1 MPKTV
6 KNPDEFLRAARD
18 RWARSEASED
28 NIRRAAARDLRFLAG
43 KQWPDGEPEARRDA
57 QRPALTI
64 NKLPPFVSQVTNEQ
78 RKNRPGAKVS
88 PQGEGADK
96 ATAEIYQGLIRH
108 IEYSSQADV
117 AYDTAFDYAV
127 SSGFGYWRYT
137 TEYVSDRSTNQEI
150 RVARIKDAST
160 VRMDSDCEEVDCS
173 DAMWAFV
180 YRTMSRE
187 AFKRCYPESETAE
200 TDFAPAGGFSAPGWI
215 QGDSC
220 VVAEYWQVEPETKKL
235 WMYRGIPAPAE
246 DDDEAGAAPAAAPLN
261 APPLLNMQAG
271 GPVASAPGAPPNP
284 AAAGGPGMAP
294 GAAPAPPQPGM
305 IPPGVA
311 AIARAGASPPD
322 ADEQGRVTRGFYD
335 DEDVPDGFEPDLDED
350 GEHIGRE
357 VEVRRVW
364 RYDIN
369 GHEILGKP
377 KEWAGKYIPIV
388 PVWGQEKYVEGERFL
403 FSAIRFALDPQQL
416 YNYYKTA
423 EAEVIQ
429 MTPKNPF
436 IGVLG
441 QFKTMQLQW
450 SEMNTV
456 PRPFVEYDPVV
467 VGGTPAPPPQRQQY
481 EPATQALTLGA
492 AAANEDIKATTGLF
506 DASRGKENP
515 SADSGVAIGLLQ
527 QQGETSTWHFFDNFL
542 RSMWHGYRILL
553 DLIPKIYDAPRVV
566 RIVRPDDAEELIHIN
581 RLFTG
586 PDGKQTRYDLS
597 QGDYAVAVG
606 VQQSYA
612 TKRQQAAADLGQL
625 ARASP
630 ESLPLW
636 SDLFV
641 KQLDI
646 GPIGD
651 EIADR
656 LTPQQ
661 FRTDQTNVAQLQQN
675 TAMLAAQNKQLVDQ
689 VNQLTQTLA
698 TESYQTQMKN
708 ESNMRDNAAKLQ
720 IAQMQEETKRMN
732 AANQLAMAE
741 INTKTQTAARIF
753 SDMLARMEMHEA
765 MAHEVAT
772 GAQDRALAAVQG
784 DSGVQPPALP
794 GAVQAAQLG
803 PQPGPGRQQGPFR
816 GAPQGTGA
824 GRIPSD
830 EDLSRRCLRTRS
842 QEAVRRNRLCRA
854 RPQEANERRQQQLAG
869 NRYRVARGSF
879 RHHRI

>member
-6 KNPDEFLRAARD
+6 KDPDEFLRVARD

-28 NIRRAAARDLRFLAG
+28 NIRKAAARDLRFLTG
-43 KQWPDGEPEARRDA
+43 NQWPEGEPEARRNA

-96 ATAEIYQGLIRH
+96 VTAEIYQGLIRH

-180 YRTMSRE
+180 WRTVSTE
-187 AFKRCYPESETAE
+187 AFKRLYPESETAQ
-200 TDFAPAGGFSAPGWI
+200 TNFAPAGGFSAPSWL
-215 QGDSC
+215 QGDNC
-220 VVAEYWQVEPETKKL
+220 IVAEYWQVEPETKKL
-235 WMYRGIPAPAE
+235 WMYRGIPQPAE
-246 DDDEAGAAPAAAPLN
+246 DDEAGAAPAAAPLN
-261 APPLLNMQAG
+261 APPLQNMQAG
-271 GPVASAPGAPPNP
+271 GPAASMPGAPPNP

-305 IPPGVA
+305 IPPALA
-311 AIARAGASPPD
+311 AIARAALAPD

-335 DEDVPDGFEPDLDED
+335 DEDVPEGFEPDLDED

-364 RYDIN
+364 RYDVN

-388 PVWGQEKYVEGERFL
+388 PVWGQEKYVEGERHL

-606 VQQSYA
+606 VQPSHA
-612 TKRQQAAADLGQL
+612 TQRQQAAADLGQL

-651 EIADR
+651 QIADR
-656 LTPQQ
+656 LTPAQ
-661 FRTDQTNVAQLQQN
+661 FRTDTNVQQLQQS
-675 TAMLAAQNKQLVDQ
+675 AAALAAQNKQLVDQ

-698 TESYQTQMKN
+698 TESYQTQAKN
-708 ESNMRDNAAKLQ
+708 EQNARDNAAKIH

-753 SDMLARMEMHEA
+753 SDMLARMEAHEA

-772 GAQDRALAAVQG
+772 GAQDRALAAVMG
-784 DSGVQPPALP
+784 DNGQPAPPAIAGGPAQPGIPP
-794 GAVQAAQLG
+794 GAQPGAPGAQPARPPRSRIPTDQDLMALVG
-803 PQPGPGRQQGPFR
+803 APANGAPPPQPGGGQ
-816 GAPQGTGA
+816 
-824 GRIPSD
+824 
-830 EDLSRRCLRTRS
+830 
-842 QEAVRRNRLCRA
+842 
-854 RPQEANERRQQQLAG
+854 
-869 NRYRVARGSF
+869 
-879 RHHRI
+879 